1 MKNKLRGEA
10 GVTLV
15 EMLASVMLLTM
26 LALMVGAGLGTSMRV
41 YRGVVAQ
48 SEAELLLSTAVNALA
63 DELRY
68 AWNVVDDEGS
78 PTGWTDFIYNSNSF
92 GDEMRLAYDNG
103 KILVIDING
112 DKNGENALPFNAGAY
127 GKNAGGLEDCKVNF
141 MEITHDQ
148 SSNIFTIKLEI
159 TGADGV
165 SARTPEGGVQVRC
178 LNPQPTSTPGGTP

>member
-68 AWNVVDDEGS
+68 AWNVKDDED
-78 PTGWTDFIYNSNSF
+78 TEDNGWTDFTYSSTSF
-92 GDEMRLAYDNG
+92 GDEVRLG
-103 KILVIDING
+103 LVSGRIMAGSESDS
-112 DKNGENALPFNAGAY
+112 KNVLSTDSGAY
-127 GKNAGGLEDCKVNF
+127 GKNAGGLADCKVDT
-141 MEITHDQ
+141 MSISHEPDD
-148 SSNIFTIKLEI
+148 SVFTIELKI
-159 TGADGV
+159 TGADGA
-165 SARTPEGGVQVRC
+165 SAKTPEGGVQVRC
-178 LNPQPTSTPGGTP
+178 LNPIPKSEDDTGGTP